1 MDEESKGNWIAM
13 IPVIGI
19 VVFFCLYVLSM
30 VVG

>member
-1 MDEESKGNWIAM
+1 MDKETKGNWIAM
-13 IPVIGI
+13 IPVISI